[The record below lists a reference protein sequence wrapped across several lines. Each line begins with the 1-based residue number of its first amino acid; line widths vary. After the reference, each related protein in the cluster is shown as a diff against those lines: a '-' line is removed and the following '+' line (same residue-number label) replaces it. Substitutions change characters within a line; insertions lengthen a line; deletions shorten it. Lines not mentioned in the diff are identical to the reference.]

1 MEAILNPT
9 QIVLSGLIYTDTP
22 FTFLVALAF
31 YAAARWSQDS
41 TWTNGA
47 LLGFALAAATFTRVS
62 IAPWAFCAIGL
73 LLASSIWQKKPLRQ
87 FAGLAV
93 TTVIVCLSLAA
104 IVLRNHAQYGTFAL
118 TSQGGD
124 HLAIFIVPLAKEMQ
138 DRTPFMVTAEQM
150 VERANQRFGPPSAD
164 PFEQSRR
171 YQEIGWEALRS
182 EIKLSALAKS
192 WSSGIF
198 INLASPAHLLSPP
211 VSRLPRTGFYETPG
225 SSFVEKVFNYAF
237 RSGNA
242 TYSWLLV
249 LGTIGLA
256 GIRTVQVIGLWALII
271 ERRHWPKLVFAA
283 SWIVF
288 LLLLNGPIASPK
300 YRLPLEPLFNILTG
314 AGIVSI
320 CAWHKRSTTS
330 EKPVTQGS

>member
-1 MEAILNPT
+1 LLGI
-9 QIVLSGLIYTDTP
+9 
-22 FTFLVALAF
+22 ALAG
-31 YAAARWSQDS
+31 AA
-41 TWTNGA
+41 
-47 LLGFALAAATFTRVS
+47 FIRVS

-73 LLASSIWQKKPLRQ
+73 LLASLVWQRKPLRQ
-87 FAGLAV
+87 FAGLTV

-104 IVLRNHAQYGTFAL
+104 IVLRNQAQFGTFAL

-150 VERANQRFGPPSAD
+150 AERANQRFGPPSAD

-171 YQEIGWEALRS
+171 YQQIGWEALRN

-192 WSSGIF
+192 WASGIF
-198 INLASPAHLLSPP
+198 INLASPALVLSPP
-211 VSRLPRTGFYETPG
+211 VSRLPRTGFYGTPG
-225 SSFVEKVFNYAF
+225 ASFVEKVFNYVF

-242 TYSWLLV
+242 AYSWFLV

-256 GIRTVQVIGLWALII
+256 AIRSVQAIGLRALMI
-271 ERRHWPKLVFAA
+271 ERRHWPKLFFAA

-320 CAWHKRSTTS
+320 RAWRKRSTIS
-330 EKPVTQGS
+330 EEPLFKAADFRSGASRSP